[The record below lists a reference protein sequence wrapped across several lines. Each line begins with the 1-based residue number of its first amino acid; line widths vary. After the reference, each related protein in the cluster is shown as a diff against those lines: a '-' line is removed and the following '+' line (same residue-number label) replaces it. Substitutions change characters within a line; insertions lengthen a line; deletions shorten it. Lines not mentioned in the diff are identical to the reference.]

1 MVNDEEF
8 YDEHFMGDEER
19 FYDEHFYLYQIYR
32 VLNFTVCTAEQAN
45 PPITIVG
52 WQMSV
57 DKPLFIIIIII

>member
-1 MVNDEEF
+1 MTYSDSKLHAGHEYFMVDDEEF

-52 WQMSV
+52 W
-57 DKPLFIIIIII
+57 

>member
-1 MVNDEEF
+1 MKKDFMMNIFICIEYIEF
-8 YDEHFMGDEER
+8 LD
-19 FYDEHFYLYQIYR
+19 
-32 VLNFTVCTAEQAN
+32 FTVCTAEQAN